1 MLAIVFIIN
10 ALFFVLAVSLFF
22 YAKETLERA
31 EQYRA
36 EEALRETAFQAEIK
50 RIRIMAGLDIE

>member
-1 MLAIVFIIN
+1 MLVVVILN
-10 ALFFVLAVSLFF
+10 ALFLIFSTSLAL

-36 EEALRETAFQAEIK
+36 EEALRETAFQAELK
-50 RIRIMAGLDIE
+50 QIRIMAGLDIE